1 MSVDTK
7 EETSACS
14 QKSRP
19 LSHQLKPKFPTV
31 ITVVTV
37 AALFAFIA
45 HEAYQVSNAL
55 LFRVTGVSV
64 ISLASFFLVS
74 YTISS
79 KQHLFVKAG
88 LVGKDINK
96 RGTPAGDVPI
106 PESLGLIPA
115 TFYIIVLCLLH
126 IAGYHNGD
134 SHMYTVAMACVTF
147 MTLLGLSDDVL
158 DLRWRDKLI
167 LPLFASLPLLVNYNY
182 KTTVLVPRF
191 VRPFA
196 IRLSQLFGGGEA
208 IGASGRLVD
217 LAYGYYIYMAM
228 LSIFCTNAINIFAGI
243 NGLEAG
249 QVAVIAVFA
258 ALHNALNLRQSG
270 LLKDDVS
277 LLRAH
282 HLLSLD
288 MILPLLAVTLG
299 LLRHNWYPSRV
310 FVGDTFCYF
319 SGMSLAMAS
328 ILGHYSLTL
337 LLLFV
342 PQVLNFVYSVPQLF
356 GVVPCPRH
364 RLPKFDI
371 SSGKLVAIK
380 SNMNL
385 VNLTLWIC
393 GPMTESQLCNVLLVF
408 QVVCCTAGLL
418 LRTAYL
424 HFLS

>member
-1 MSVDTK
+1 MSIDSKV
-7 EETSACS
+7 ESLS
-14 QKSRP
+14 SPQKLQP
-19 LSHQLKPKFPTV
+19 PHQLGSKFPALLTLV
-31 ITVVTV
+31 IVV
-37 AALFAFIA
+37 ALVLFIC

-55 LFRVTGVSV
+55 LVRVAGVSV
-64 ISLASFFLVS
+64 ISIGAFFLVS
-74 YTISS
+74 YTIKA

-106 PESLGLIPA
+106 PESLGLVPA

-126 IAGYHNGD
+126 VAGYHNSD

-167 LPLFASLPLLVNYNY
+167 LPLFASLPLLVNYNS
-182 KTTVLVPRF
+182 KTTVIVPSI

-196 IRLSQLFGGGEA
+196 VRLGQIFGGGAA
-208 IGASGRLVD
+208 IGTSGRLVD

-228 LSIFCTNAINIFAGI
+228 LSIFCTNAINIYAGI

-258 ALHNALNLRQSG
+258 ALHNALNLRQSE
-270 LLKDDVS
+270 LVKDDVS

-337 LLLFV
+337 LMLFL

-356 GVVPCPRH
+356 GIVPCPRH
-364 RLPKFDI
+364 RLPRFDK
-371 SSGKLVAIK
+371 SSGKLFAVK
-380 SNMNL
+380 SHMNL
-385 VNLTLWIC
+385 VNLTLWVC
-393 GPMTESQLCNVLLVF
+393 GPMTESQLCNVLLAF
-408 QVVCCTAGLL
+408 QVICCIAGLL
-418 LRTAYL
+418 LRAAYL

>member
-1 MSVDTK
+1 MSVHSKADSSSSLRK
-7 EETSACS
+7 S
-14 QKSRP
+14 QTPQHLKS
-19 LSHQLKPKFPTV
+19 KFPAV
-31 ITVVTV
+31 ITLVTIISLV
-37 AALFAFIA
+37 AFIC

-55 LFRVTGVSV
+55 LVRVAGVSV

-74 YTISS
+74 YTIEA

-106 PESLGLIPA
+106 PESLGLVPA

-126 IAGYHNGD
+126 VAGYHNGD

-167 LPLFASLPLLVNYNY
+167 LPLFASLPLLVNYNS
-182 KTTVLVPRF
+182 KTTVIVPRF
-191 VRPFA
+191 VRPLA
-196 IRLSQLFGGGEA
+196 IRIGQLFGGGAA
-208 IGASGRLVD
+208 IGASGTLVD
-217 LAYGYYIYMAM
+217 LAYGYYIYMAL
-228 LSIFCTNAINIFAGI
+228 LSIFCTNAINIYAGI

-258 ALHNALNLRQSG
+258 ALHNTLNLRPFDQA
-270 LLKDDVS
+270 KDNVS

-319 SGMSLAMAS
+319 SGMCFAMAS

-337 LLLFV
+337 LLLFL

-356 GVVPCPRH
+356 GIVPCPRH
-364 RLPKFDI
+364 RLPRFDK
-371 SSGKLVAIK
+371 SSGKLTAIK

-385 VNLTLWIC
+385 VNLTLWVC
-393 GPMTESQLCNVLLVF
+393 GPMTESQLCNVLLAF
-408 QVVCCTAGLL
+408 QIFCCTAGLL